1 MGARLIWA
9 GGNRRP
15 GGGAALI
22 QAAIER
28 MRQRIAAREGEGG
41 TRCV

>member
-15 GGGAALI
+15 GGALPL

-41 TRCV
+41 TR

>member
-1 MGARLIWA
+1 MTLAQIVAQFFAEVAGQEGAL
-9 GGNRRP
+9 P
-15 GGGAALI
+15 L

-41 TRCV
+41 TR